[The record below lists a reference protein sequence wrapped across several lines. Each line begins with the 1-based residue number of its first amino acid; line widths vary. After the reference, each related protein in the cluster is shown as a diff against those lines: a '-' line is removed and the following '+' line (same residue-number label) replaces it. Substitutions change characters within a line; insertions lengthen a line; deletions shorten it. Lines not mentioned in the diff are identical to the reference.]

1 MCRYTGDQSLI
12 LELDLMRRCRIYR
25 RAILDTL
32 ELELRRM
39 CRIYRRSILDTRT
52 IDLMSRFRIY
62 RRAILYTLELELR
75 RRCRR
80 YRRAILYT
88 LELELRR
95 RCRRYRRAILNTRT
109 SQGYILATKQGIK
122 TSNRF
127 NRYILSNFIVVR
139 LAWMESSDFSRK
151 VKFKNEQSICWKI
164 RLKEVRSKISSP
176 LEITG
181 GVKKIAFYKLKL

>member
-52 IDLMSRFRIY
+52 IDLMSRFRI
-62 RRAILYTLELELR
+62 
-75 RRCRR
+75 

-164 RLKEVRSKISSP
+164 RLKEVRSKISTP